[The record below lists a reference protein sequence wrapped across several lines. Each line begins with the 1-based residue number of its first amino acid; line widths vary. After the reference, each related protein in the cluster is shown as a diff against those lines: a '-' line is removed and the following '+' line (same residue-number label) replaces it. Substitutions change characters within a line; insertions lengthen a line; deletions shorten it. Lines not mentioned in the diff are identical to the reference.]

1 MVFAGATAPP
11 LPACEAENPKNRR
24 FLGFN
29 GVAPIDGEA
38 NFAIR
43 TTKNKFFGPVLLL
56 LHFLSAFFISM
67 IKKHWRAPQLRWRR
81 GGGVCRRIVVPYTT
95 DTQILSLRN
104 K

>member
-81 GGGVCRRIVVPYTT
+81 GGGVCRRILVPYTT